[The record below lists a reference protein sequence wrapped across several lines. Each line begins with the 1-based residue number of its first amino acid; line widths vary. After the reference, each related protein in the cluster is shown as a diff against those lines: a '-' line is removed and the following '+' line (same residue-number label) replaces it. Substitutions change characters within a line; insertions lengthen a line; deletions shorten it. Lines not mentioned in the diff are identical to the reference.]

1 MISCWTINGN
11 VLMESAMD
19 DKKVERVLKPRK
31 RYWHLY
37 SLQTLQPD
45 KLAQTVNKVLRKELV
60 LIK

>member
-1 MISCWTINGN
+1 
-11 VLMESAMD
+11 MD
-19 DKKVERVLKPRK
+19 DKKIERALKPKK

-45 KLAQTVNKVLRKELV
+45 KLVKTVNKVLRKELV